1 MICVL
6 KADAYGHGAD
16 LCCRALL
23 REGCD
28 FFAVSCIEEA
38 VALRHVIAAEG
49 ARADILVLGYV
60 PPEQV
65 SLLVDHDVIAT
76 VYSPEYARRLSAS
89 AQACSFCVRVHLKL
103 DTGMNRIGFC
113 AKDPSDEDAL
123 RRTADELEVCAKL
136 PGILA
141 EGMFTHFAFAGE
153 EDQPGQE
160 PTEARCRRQADAFF
174 RVAALLRERGVRP
187 DFLHLCNSAGSLRF
201 PEYHANGVRV
211 GISLYGTGT
220 PELPLRPVMRLV
232 SRIVHLHTVL
242 PGETVGYG
250 GAYTA
255 DRERVVATVPIG
267 YADGFLRGY
276 AGALVT
282 VQTAGGCFRAPLVGR
297 ICMDQCML
305 DVTGLGAREGD
316 AVVLFGSRPRDL
328 TDLAHRAGTIEYES
342 LCLISG
348 RVPRIPL
355 DGSDPE
361 TENETKGWQIP

>member
-1 MICVL
+1 VGIL
-6 KADAYGHGAD
+6 LDAG
-16 LCCRALL
+16 CR
-23 REGCD
+23 

-38 VALRHVIAAEG
+38 ISVRRICEEREIDAE
-49 ARADILVLGYV
+49 ILILGYTDLTQAKV
-60 PPEQV
+60 LAENNIIQTII
-65 SLLVDHDVIAT
+65 SR
-76 VYSPEYARRLSAS
+76 EYALSLS
-89 AQACSFCVRVHLKL
+89 QAAKLHKCTVRTHVAI

-342 LCLISG
+342 LCLVSG